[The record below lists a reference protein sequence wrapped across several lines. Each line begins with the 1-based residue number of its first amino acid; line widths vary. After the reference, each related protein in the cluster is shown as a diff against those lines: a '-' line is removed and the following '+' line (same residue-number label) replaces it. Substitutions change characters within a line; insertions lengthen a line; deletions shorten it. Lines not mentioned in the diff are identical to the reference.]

1 MKEHL
6 LTFLLKAGA
15 SSHSTGKVL
24 EWYYIVGPLS
34 AVIIVTFV
42 SWYFC
47 KRRIAGMILCPF
59 CFTLWFMTCLAS
71 KSRRE
76 SG

>member
-6 LTFLLKAGA
+6 LTFLLKEFPGA
-15 SSHSTGKVL
+15 SSYSTEKIL

-47 KRRIAGMILCPF
+47 KRRMAGMILCPF
-59 CFTLWFMTCLAS
+59 CFTL
-71 KSRRE
+71 
-76 SG
+76 

>member
-1 MKEHL
+1 MNEHL
-6 LTFLLKAGA
+6 LTFLLKDA
-15 SSHSTGKVL
+15 SSHSTEKIL

-47 KRRIAGMILCPF
+47 KRRMAGMNLLCPF
-59 CFTLWFMTCLAS
+59 CFTL
-71 KSRRE
+71 
-76 SG
+76 